1 MTGAA
6 YWTPAATMFQSERY
20 ARFVD
25 AIVVALAVS
34 LPWSTSATGI
44 LVGLW
49 LIAMIPTLDIAALR
63 RTLATPAGGIP
74 VLLWVLALIGML
86 WAFDVSWAERWAGLK
101 GFHKLLLIPLLIIQF
116 RRSERAVWVL
126 NGFLLSCGVLL
137 IVSWL
142 LIWHPDLPGPWPKND
157 GQIGVPAKDY
167 IAQSGE

>member
-1 MTGAA
+1 MTGTEH
-6 YWTPAATMFQSERY
+6 WTRAATTFQSERY

-49 LIAMIPTLDIAALR
+49 LIVIIPTRDVAALR

-86 WAFDVSWAERWAGLK
+86 WAFDVSWA
-101 GFHKLLLIPLLIIQF
+101 
-116 RRSERAVWVL
+116 
-126 NGFLLSCGVLL
+126 
-137 IVSWL
+137 
-142 LIWHPDLPGPWPKND
+142 
-157 GQIGVPAKDY
+157 
-167 IAQSGE
+167 

>member
-1 MTGAA
+1 MIGPVPRTRV
-6 YWTPAATMFQSERY
+6 ATMFQSERY

-25 AIVVALAVS
+25 AIAVALAVS

-86 WAFDVSWAERWAGLK
+86 WTFDVSWAERWAGLK
-101 GFHKLLLIPLLIIQF
+101 GFHKLLVIPLLITQF
-116 RRSERAVWVL
+116 QRSDRAAWVI
-126 NGFLLSCGVLL
+126 NGFIMSCCVLL
-137 IVSWL
+137 ALSWI
-142 LIWHPDLPGPWPKND
+142 LIFLPDLFET
-157 GQIGVPAKDY
+157 AFHT
-167 IAQSGE
+167 